1 VSRLPLYV
9 RVLIGV
15 ALGTLFGLAFGEGT
29 ILFGLTNKHL
39 GDMGLLVI
47 RLLRAMAVPLIF
59 FAVVDAFV
67 RTEISGRQGL
77 KLVAICA
84 FNVCIAFL
92 IGMTLINTFRPG
104 EAWKDRLADIEA
116 AAGGPARSAPEG
128 LSLDPIK
135 NLSGYV
141 PANLVD
147 PFQKDNGNVI
157 SVVFL
162 AVMIGV
168 SMRRLIA
175 RQGRD
180 SSVFRLAELA
190 EGGFDTLVAI
200 LRMIVEAIPFA
211 VFGVLAQVVGR
222 DGTKIFGELS
232 VYVIAMVSGLSLHA
246 LGYYTLAAWLIGRRA
261 PKVYFGEGAPAIFA
275 GMSMNSSLATVPLTL
290 QSLKN
295 MKISDASARL
305 SACVGTNLNNDG
317 IVLYD
322 AMAALFLSQ
331 ALGYD
336 LTFSQQAVVALAS
349 LMAGIGISGV
359 PDAGLIVLPLVL
371 STVGLP
377 EAVIVG
383 VIPVLFSVD
392 WLIGRVRSGVNVMSD
407 MLVAILLDRF
417 PDGGGVPH
425 GAESAP

>member
-1 VSRLPLYV
+1 
-9 RVLIGV
+9 
-15 ALGTLFGLAFGEGT
+15 
-29 ILFGLTNKHL
+29 
-39 GDMGLLVI
+39 
-47 RLLRAMAVPLIF
+47 
-59 FAVVDAFV
+59 
-67 RTEISGRQGL
+67 
-77 KLVAICA
+77 
-84 FNVCIAFL
+84 
-92 IGMTLINTFRPG
+92 
-104 EAWKDRLADIEA
+104 
-116 AAGGPARSAPEG
+116 
-128 LSLDPIK
+128 
-135 NLSGYV
+135 
-141 PANLVD
+141 
-147 PFQKDNGNVI
+147 
-157 SVVFL
+157 
-162 AVMIGV
+162 
-168 SMRRLIA
+168 MRRLIA

-295 MKISDASARL
+295 LKISDASARL

-392 WLIGRVRSGVNVMSD
+392 WLVGRVRSGVNVMSD

-417 PDGGGVPH
+417 PEGGGVPS
-425 GAESAP
+425 GAESAS